1 MTRGIWTVRSLRNLR
16 SIQAYISDFNPLAS
30 QRISRRLKT
39 AGDSL
44 SEFPERG
51 APISGGRRQLTHI
64 PPYLIRYRVAN
75 DLVVI
80 LDIRH
85 APQDLD

>member
-1 MTRGIWTVRSLRNLR
+1 MTRVIWTVRSLRSLR

-30 QRISRRLKT
+30 QRISVRLKT

-44 SEFPERG
+44 ADRG

-64 PPYLIRYRVAN
+64 PPYLVRYRVAG

-85 APQDLD
+85 AAQDLD

>member
-1 MTRGIWTVRSLRNLR
+1 M
-16 SIQAYISDFNPLAS
+16 ISDSSAQVGQGSALV
-30 QRISRRLKT
+30 RR

-44 SEFPERG
+44 AEFPERG

-64 PPYLIRYRVAN
+64 PPYLLRYRVAG

-85 APQDLD
+85 AAQDLD

>member
-1 MTRGIWTVRSLRNLR
+1 MTRVIWTVRSLRNLR
-16 SIQAYISDFNPLAS
+16 SIQAY
-30 QRISRRLKT
+30 ISRRLKT

-85 APQDLD
+85 AAQDLD

>member
-1 MTRGIWTVRSLRNLR
+1 M
-16 SIQAYISDFNPLAS
+16 
-30 QRISRRLKT
+30 RLKA

-44 SEFPERG
+44 AEFPERG

-64 PPYLIRYRVAN
+64 PPYLIRYRVAS

-85 APQDLD
+85 AAENLR